1 MDGFRIPFNPAKSG
15 TAPQFMHLS
24 GTYMEDAHIGKADDL
39 YLFQTIVESK
49 VSRTYIC
56 PDDHACQ
63 CGAGIRVTELKRKVL
78 LEFKGKH
85 DQHSHRLRIMHAP
98 KTYTSDS
105 SSDGSGNLA
114 AVFDRIRDAI
124 PYSPVLEELRR
135 KGSAECIYRRNLNGI
150 SDSDSNPDT
159 SPEPKKSV
167 YAGPAYIFPSSQ
179 DEPEVEYA
187 TEYYDES
194 PKRPSL
200 SPATRKRLHDE
211 IEADIDELSSM
222 SESEVQAEVQA
233 IMDARERKNQEDTR
247 KFLEYRRSLKG
258 E

>member
-1 MDGFRIPFNPAKSG
+1 MD
-15 TAPQFMHLS
+15 
-24 GTYMEDAHIGKADDL
+24 DAHIGKADDL

-85 DQHSHRLRIMHAP
+85 DQHSHRLRIMHAR

-114 AVFDRIRDAI
+114 AVFNRICDAI

-167 YAGPAYIFPSSQ
+167 RRNGAAYSGPAYVFPSSQ

-187 TEYYDES
+187 TEYYSEQ
-194 PKRPSL
+194 
-200 SPATRKRLHDE
+200 
-211 IEADIDELSSM
+211 EAY
-222 SESEVQAEVQA
+222 
-233 IMDARERKNQEDTR
+233 ARRTGGRHGRDV
-247 KFLEYRRSLKG
+247 
-258 E
+258 